1 MSRKVIISLTGSTY
15 NYDDYTTKLLEEK
28 DIRLLFT
35 ELYQWIDTKY
45 KIDKHVVLYN
55 DNYYKLNDIIPKNS
69 DNFESI
75 YDLEDDDL
83 IINLNERGLK
93 LDSIQSLAQHSKN
106 QTNNCTPNFIIDKG
120 EYYCYYILSNHNSN
134 NDYHYNKGEY
144 YSYYILNNHNYLN
157 DKYCHKDN
165 YSIYASCQER
175 YGGEGY
181 YVTANVYH
189 NKDIYDKLLE
199 LIPYHEY
206 GVSFNEI
213 IRHLDFSKVNL
224 DDDNYAFTDL
234 GKELTV
240 DIVDCAPDAYL
251 RLDED
256 IKNIREYLTLII
268 SHMDDKNNTI
278 KDKLKA
284 CDEISDI
291 NITLK
296 NYIELQ
302 YYWEQLLIKML

>member
-1 MSRKVIISLTGSTY
+1 MSRKITISLTGNTY

-28 DIRLLFT
+28 DIHLLFAQR
-35 ELYQWIDTKY
+35 YQWIDTKY
-45 KIDKHVVLYN
+45 RIDKHVVLYN
-55 DNYYKLNDIIPKNS
+55 DNYYKLNDLIPKNS
-69 DNFESI
+69 DNLESI

-93 LDSIQSLAQHSKN
+93 FNSIQSLAQHSKN
-106 QTNNCTPNFIIDKG
+106 HTNNCTPNFIIDKG
-120 EYYCYYILSNHNSN
+120 EYYLYYILSNHNSN
-134 NDYHYNKGEY
+134 NNYHYNKGEY
-144 YSYYILNNHNYLN
+144 YSYHILNNHYHLN

-165 YSIYASCQER
+165 YSIYAACREV
-175 YGGEGY
+175 YGGDGY
-181 YVTANVYH
+181 YVDANVYH
-189 NKDIYDKLLE
+189 NKDIYYKLLE

-206 GVSFNEI
+206 GLSFNEI
-213 IRHLDFSKVNL
+213 IRHLNFSKVNL
-224 DDDNYAFTDL
+224 DDDNYDFTDL

-256 IKNIREYLTLII
+256 IKNIREHLTLII

-278 KDKLKA
+278 KDKLKD
-284 CDEISDI
+284 CDKISDI

>member
-15 NYDDYTTKLLEEK
+15 TYDDYVTKLLEEK
-28 DIRLLFT
+28 DIHLLFT
-35 ELYQWIDTKY
+35 ERYQWVDTEY

-55 DNYYKLNDIIPKNS
+55 DNYYQLNDIIPKNS
-69 DNFESI
+69 DNLESI

-106 QTNNCTPNFIIDKG
+106 HTNNCTPNFIIDKE
-120 EYYCYYILSNHNSN
+120 EYYLYYILSNHNSN
-134 NDYHYNKGEY
+134 NDYSYNKGEY

-165 YSIYASCQER
+165 YSIYAACQEL

-181 YVTANVYH
+181 YVTANVYN
-189 NKDIYDKLLE
+189 NKDIYYKLLE

-206 GVSFNEI
+206 GLYLNKT

-224 DDDNYAFTDL
+224 NDDNYDITDL
-234 GKELTV
+234 GKNLTV
-240 DIVDCAPDAYL
+240 DIIDCTPDAYL
-251 RLDED
+251 QLDED
-256 IKNIREYLTLII
+256 IKNIKEHLTIII
-268 SHMDDKNNTI
+268 SHMDNKDNTVE
-278 KDKLKA
+278 DKLNA
-284 CDEISDI
+284 CDELSKI
-291 NITLK
+291 NTTLK

-302 YYWEQLLIKML
+302 HYWEQLLIKML